1 MWDLTGRPLSQWT
14 ISLHLQKSAKDAG
27 FATERHDPNKVIFH
41 TLRHTFA
48 SWLVMRGVDLFT
60 VAKLVGH
67 SSIDMVVRVYGHLS
81 PDHKRRAMVQLGPWL
96 GSRHLVKEAA

>member
-1 MWDLTGRPLSQWT
+1 MVFRRL
-14 ISLHLQKSAKDAG
+14 AKDAG
-27 FATERHDPNKVIFH
+27 FATERQDPNKVTFH

-60 VAKLVGH
+60 VATLMGH

-81 PDHKRRAMVQLGPWL
+81 PTTSGEQWPSYGH
-96 GSRHLVKEAA
+96 GSAR